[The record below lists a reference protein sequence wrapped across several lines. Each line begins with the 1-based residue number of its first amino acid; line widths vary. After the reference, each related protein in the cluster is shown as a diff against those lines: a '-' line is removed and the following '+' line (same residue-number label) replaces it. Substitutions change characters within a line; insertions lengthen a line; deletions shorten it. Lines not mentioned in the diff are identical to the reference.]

1 MLRVENRTSTH
12 VQAQHC
18 CPNLAKRLQHQAPT
32 KRSQHLNTT
41 YRNIVERKHIVCV
54 WPPCCEVLRYVGC
67 CWLKF
72 ENGQIVHSTFVE
84 VARCCGRL
92 ARFAQQ
98 CCVWACALVRFS
110 IPSMSQHV
118 ATLWP
123 NARNIL
129 RPPMLRSF
137 VRGLKT
143 CVCSRTQVCQ

>member
-1 MLRVENRTSTH
+1 MLQVENRTSTH

-98 CCVWACALVRFS
+98 CCTRACALVPLS
-110 IPSMSQHV
+110 IPNNV
-118 ATLWP
+118 AICCIEILIVWP
-123 NARNIL
+123 ELANVGPTMMEYVALKCCNRLARA
-129 RPPMLRSF
+129 
-137 VRGLKT
+137 
-143 CVCSRTQVCQ
+143 